1 MVLARPQPGPTM
13 EPDVLES
20 YKDRFER
27 HLSQTVPGRK
37 ELVVAEARDC
47 TIKSADGRLFLDFIS
62 GIAVATWVTASPR
75 LSRPCNSR
83 WPAMPM

>member
-27 HLSQTVPGRK
+27 HLSQTVPGRR

-62 GIAVATWVTASPR
+62 GIAVANVGHSQPEVVA
-75 LSRPCNSR
+75 
-83 WPAMPM
+83 AVQ